1 MSYCI
6 NTFSDELEN
15 NYPAFLNIVNDTYLY
30 YSYQESLLSIIS
42 GTREYNIAHYIM
54 NVILDSFY
62 SSYQNKTFISDNA
75 VLSNT
80 TLEYFL
86 RINENL
92 INILQKYYASSNFS
106 DLQFYT
112 RLNIEEKLNAHRN
125 IIVKILKTPK
135 LQI

>member
-1 MSYCI
+1 
-6 NTFSDELEN
+6 
-15 NYPAFLNIVNDTYLY
+15 
-30 YSYQESLLSIIS
+30 
-42 GTREYNIAHYIM
+42 M